1 MLKPSSIISVR
12 SWKSCRVRIKELK
25 AELELAKTKEDA
37 LVDKA
42 ESAKAKRDQM
52 AVKRNNILMEKIQMT
67 ADRKDAESRM
77 KALTKEMDEIQA
89 LDGSKSAEVEA
100 LEKQLKVDEWA
111 HSKRVEYLEE
121 MVTTLLL
128 QNKELKEEVKRYEAD
143 SWVMVLD
150 E

>member
-1 MLKPSSIISVR
+1 
-12 SWKSCRVRIKELK
+12 
-25 AELELAKTKEDA
+25 
-37 LVDKA
+37 
-42 ESAKAKRDQM
+42 
-52 AVKRNNILMEKIQMT
+52 MT